1 MIEVGEGITQTDL
14 AVLYADPYIQRV
26 GWDEVPA
33 SPVIHPVAKYLT
45 ATVYGNFAGAFLAI
59 RFSDREIEMHSLLR
73 KEYIEHSRE
82 LGAMS
87 LDWAFTQDG
96 VHRVTA
102 YITGDLVAAMN
113 YCLKL
118 GFKFEGIRRE
128 ACSKNGK
135 PLDVHIFGILKSEWM
150 NRS

>member
-1 MIEVGEGITQTDL
+1 MMLQVEPGITQTDL
-14 AVLYADPYIQRV
+14 QRLYSDPYIQRV

-33 SPVIHPVAKYLT
+33 QPILHPHVQYLS
-45 ATVYGNFAGAFLAI
+45 ALVYGDFAGAFMAI

-73 KEYIEHSRE
+73 KKYLPESRE
-82 LGAMS
+82 LAGLA
-87 LDWAFTQDG
+87 LDWAFSRSL

-113 YCLKL
+113 FCLKL

-128 ACSKNGK
+128 ACIKNGV
-135 PLDVHIFGILKSEWM
+135 PLDVHIFGILKNEWV
-150 NRS
+150 R